1 MKRDKPGA
9 GGTPGST
16 KAERPITSFFFK
28 KPSPASTPAKPP
40 VAETRDDTPVVVGS
54 DAHLDAPAAKRR
66 RDSIPDAG
74 ASIDPAP
81 RHPETPRAPTP
92 SAVTAADLDA
102 AIPPS
107 RPERHDAFLL
117 KLSRD
122 PRRRDGTDRRGRD
135 AGDPSVDRDRDQ
147 PSGAAKMTPLEEQVR
162 RHKAD
167 HPGVLL
173 LIEVGYKFHFYGEDA
188 AVASR
193 VLNIFAYQSR
203 NYLTA
208 SVPVAR
214 LHVYVRRLVEAGH
227 KVGVIRQT
235 ETAALK
241 AGGETEGG
249 KSGLFERKLV
259 GLYTRSTLEAG
270 VAIAEG
276 GGTNDEGEFAAAA
289 DGRLSSY
296 LLCVAETPAAE
307 AGAGGAAGGSA
318 GARVRVGVAAV
329 DASTGDVAHDEFEDG
344 AMRPELEARLLR
356 IAPAEVLLVEPVS
369 AATAKLVAAMY
380 GGGNGNGDGNGNGRG
395 GVRVERVAAGSGYVD
410 GGAAAAVAASV
421 AEWEAERARSRGE
434 RETGGSTPPSATA
447 QTFDLPAQSC
457 RAVATAFDWLRQFGL
472 DGMIGLAPTFR
483 RMSECGEMRLSPN
496 VLRQLE
502 ILRSAEGAHRG
513 SLLWLMGSNAV
524 TAAGGRLLRRWV
536 AHPLTGRAAIEA
548 RLEAVA
554 ELREEAEEGGGG
566 ALAGL
571 APALR
576 KSHGGAAGDAERYLA
591 RVFHGTATPAEL
603 VAALTAVRD
612 FAASVDDMRRAAK
625 NGGGE
630 DGDDFQFG
638 DVASAA
644 ALRGLL
650 GEAADPAV
658 SEICR
663 ALLSAVDVEAVRE
676 GKATP
681 ATALLP
687 DAERFPELERTRDA
701 VAEAR
706 RELDDLLPALRQKL
720 VDGAKRSGAGAGAG
734 AGAKGTQLAPRLA
747 YITVAQVEH
756 LIELP
761 DTLPGV
767 PTTWTRVSTNKSKK
781 VVRYHPPE
789 VVEAAAALERAR
801 ERHAAACGDAWRRF
815 LRDDCAGE
823 FIRLRAA
830 VRAAA
835 GLDALHS
842 LAALARQD
850 GYCRPTLLPDDDD
863 APATVRIR
871 DGRHPILDATLT
883 GGKTFV
889 PNSVDLRADGT
900 RALVVT
906 GPNMGGKSCF
916 IRQTALACVMAQCGS
931 FVPAASAQLTV
942 LDGVYTRMGAA
953 DNLAMGASTFLEEM
967 SECSAVLAA
976 ATPKSL
982 VVLDELGRG
991 TSTHDGVAVA
1001 HATLDHLV
1009 GAARCLALFVT
1020 HYPSVAREIRA
1031 KHPRHCAAAFTDYVR
1046 TNPSGS
1052 SDANRKDATVTEE
1065 KRAETD
1071 PDANADAD
1079 FDAAGGEIEFL
1090 YKLVPGV
1097 AHRSFGLNVAR
1108 MAGLPR
1114 GLVRRAGVK
1123 AREMELATA
1132 NRSAARAAKAPDAR
1146 ERAAEAEARAKAVLR
1161 ALRGEGNSEEI
1172 AARLVEC
1179 QKIAREG

>member
-1 MKRDKPGA
+1 MKRDKPGG

-66 RDSIPDAG
+66 RDSIPVAG
-74 ASIDPAP
+74 ASIDAAP
-81 RHPETPRAPTP
+81 HHPETSRAPAP
-92 SAVTAADLDA
+92 SAGSAAALEA
-102 AIPPS
+102 ALPPS

-135 AGDPSVDRDRDQ
+135 ADDPSVDRDQ

-241 AGGETEGG
+241 AGGETDGG

-270 VAIAEG
+270 VAIAES

-289 DGRLSSY
+289 DGRLSRY
-296 LLCVAETPAAE
+296 LLCIAEMPARAT
-307 AGAGGAAGGSA
+307 SA
-318 GARVRVGVAAV
+318 TRAKMSGGARVRVGVAAV
-329 DASTGDVAHDEFEDG
+329 DASTGDVAHDEFVDG

-356 IAPAEVLLVEPVS
+356 VAPAEVLLVEPVS
-369 AATAKLVAAMY
+369 AETAKLVAAMY
-380 GGGNGNGDGNGNGRG
+380 GGGENGRG

-410 GGAAAAVAASV
+410 GGAAAAVAAAV
-421 AEWEAERARSRGE
+421 AEWEAERARNRGAG
-434 RETGGSTPPSATA
+434 ETETETTLFSASPSL
-447 QTFDLPAQSC
+447 DLPAQSC

-472 DGMIGLAPTFR
+472 DGMIRLAPAFR
-483 RMSECGEMRLSPN
+483 RMSECGEMRLTPN

-502 ILRSAEGAHRG
+502 ILQSAEGAHRG

-524 TAAGGRLLRRWV
+524 TAAGGRLLRRWI

-554 ELREEAEEGGGG
+554 ELRDEAEEGGGG

-571 APALR
+571 VPALR
-576 KSHGGAAGDAERYLA
+576 ASHGGAAGDAERYLA

-603 VAALTAVRD
+603 VAALAAVRD
-612 FAASVDDMRRAAK
+612 FAASVNGMRRGAEFGAK
-625 NGGGE
+625 LENTSSTPITQTPPDE
-630 DGDDFQFG
+630 FG
-638 DVASAA
+638 KVAKAT
-644 ALRGLL
+644 ALRELL

-658 SEICR
+658 SEVCR
-663 ALLSAVDVEAVRE
+663 ALLSAVDVEAARG

-687 DAERFPELERTRDA
+687 NAERFPELERTRGA
-701 VAEAR
+701 VADAR
-706 RELDDLLPALRQKL
+706 RALDELLPALRQKL
-720 VDGAKRSGAGAGAG
+720 VDGAERCVAG
-734 AGAKGTQLAPRLA
+734 AGAKGMSLAPRLA
-747 YITVAQVEH
+747 YVTVAQVEH

-801 ERHAAACGDAWRRF
+801 ERHAAACGEAWRRF

-823 FIRLRAA
+823 FVRLRAA

-863 APATVRIR
+863 APATIRIR
-871 DGRHPILDATLT
+871 DGRHPILDATLA
-883 GGKTFV
+883 GGKSFV
-889 PNSVDLRADGT
+889 PNSVELRADGT

-1020 HYPSVAREIRA
+1020 HYPSVAREMRA
-1031 KHPRHCAAAFTDYVR
+1031 KHPKHCAAAFTDYVR
-1046 TNPSGS
+1046 TNASGPT
-1052 SDANRKDATVTEE
+1052 DATGSEE
-1065 KRAETD
+1065 KRAGTD
-1071 PDANADAD
+1071 PDPDADAD
-1079 FDAAGGEIEFL
+1079 VDAVGGEIEFL

-1114 GLVRRAGVK
+1114 SLVRRAGVK

-1132 NRSAARAAKAPDAR
+1132 NRSATRAAKAPDAR
-1146 ERAAEAEARAKAVLR
+1146 ERAAEAKTRARAVLC
-1161 ALRGEGNSEEI
+1161 ALRGEGKSEDI

-1179 QKIAREG
+1179 QKISREG

>member
-1 MKRDKPGA
+1 M
-9 GGTPGST
+9 
-16 KAERPITSFFFK
+16 
-28 KPSPASTPAKPP
+28 
-40 VAETRDDTPVVVGS
+40 
-54 DAHLDAPAAKRR
+54 
-66 RDSIPDAG
+66 
-74 ASIDPAP
+74 
-81 RHPETPRAPTP
+81 
-92 SAVTAADLDA
+92 
-102 AIPPS
+102 
-107 RPERHDAFLL
+107 
-117 KLSRD
+117 
-122 PRRRDGTDRRGRD
+122 
-135 AGDPSVDRDRDQ
+135 
-147 PSGAAKMTPLEEQVR
+147 
-162 RHKAD
+162 
-167 HPGVLL
+167 
-173 LIEVGYKFHFYGEDA
+173 
-188 AVASR
+188 
-193 VLNIFAYQSR
+193 
-203 NYLTA
+203 
-208 SVPVAR
+208 
-214 LHVYVRRLVEAGH
+214 
-227 KVGVIRQT
+227 
-235 ETAALK
+235 
-241 AGGETEGG
+241 
-249 KSGLFERKLV
+249 
-259 GLYTRSTLEAG
+259 
-270 VAIAEG
+270 
-276 GGTNDEGEFAAAA
+276 
-289 DGRLSSY
+289 
-296 LLCVAETPAAE
+296 
-307 AGAGGAAGGSA
+307 
-318 GARVRVGVAAV
+318 

-380 GGGNGNGDGNGNGRG
+380 GGGNGNGNGRE

-421 AEWEAERARSRGE
+421 AEWEAERARSRGD
-434 RETGGSTPPSATA
+434 RETGGSTPSSTA
-447 QTFDLPAQSC
+447 RTFDLPAQSC

-483 RMSECGEMRLSPN
+483 RMSECGEMRLTPN

-612 FAASVDDMRRAAK
+612 FSASVNDMRRAAK
-625 NGGGE
+625 NGGGGGE
-630 DGDDFQFG
+630 DGDDFDFDFG

-663 ALLSAVDVEAVRE
+663 ALLSAVDVEAARG

-734 AGAKGTQLAPRLA
+734 AVAKGMQLAPRLA

-863 APATVRIR
+863 APATVRIH

-883 GGKTFV
+883 GVKRSCQTRWTFA
-889 PNSVDLRADGT
+889 RT
-900 RALVVT
+900 E
-906 GPNMGGKSCF
+906 
-916 IRQTALACVMAQCGS
+916 
-931 FVPAASAQLTV
+931 PARWSS
-942 LDGVYTRMGAA
+942 R
-953 DNLAMGASTFLEEM
+953 
-967 SECSAVLAA
+967 
-976 ATPKSL
+976 
-982 VVLDELGRG
+982 
-991 TSTHDGVAVA
+991 
-1001 HATLDHLV
+1001 
-1009 GAARCLALFVT
+1009 
-1020 HYPSVAREIRA
+1020 
-1031 KHPRHCAAAFTDYVR
+1031 VR
-1046 TNPSGS
+1046 TWAG
-1052 SDANRKDATVTEE
+1052 NRV
-1065 KRAETD
+1065 
-1071 PDANADAD
+1071 
-1079 FDAAGGEIEFL
+1079 
-1090 YKLVPGV
+1090 
-1097 AHRSFGLNVAR
+1097 SFG
-1108 MAGLPR
+1108 
-1114 GLVRRAGVK
+1114 RRRWRASW
-1123 AREMELATA
+1123 
-1132 NRSAARAAKAPDAR
+1132 RSAARSSPPR
-1146 ERAAEAEARAKAVLR
+1146 PR
-1161 ALRGEGNSEEI
+1161 N
-1172 AARLVEC
+1172 
-1179 QKIAREG
+1179 

>member
-1 MKRDKPGA
+1 MWYIPLHNP
-9 GGTPGST
+9 TPGST

-66 RDSIPDAG
+66 RDSIPVAG
-74 ASIDPAP
+74 ASIDSAP
-81 RHPETPRAPTP
+81 RHPETSRAPAP
-92 SAVTAADLDA
+92 SAVTAAALEA

-135 AGDPSVDRDRDQ
+135 ADDPSVDRDQ

-241 AGGETEGG
+241 AGGETDGG

-270 VAIAEG
+270 VAIAES

-289 DGRLSSY
+289 DGRLSRY
-296 LLCVAETPAAE
+296 LHRRDARRAWPWTAAKMS
-307 AGAGGAAGGSA
+307 G

-356 IAPAEVLLVEPVS
+356 VAPAEVLLVEPVS
-369 AATAKLVAAMY
+369 AETAKLVAAMY
-380 GGGNGNGDGNGNGRG
+380 GGGENGRG

-410 GGAAAAVAASV
+410 GGAAAAVAAAV
-421 AEWEAERARSRGE
+421 VEWEAERARNRGAG
-434 RETGGSTPPSATA
+434 ETETETTLFSASPSL
-447 QTFDLPAQSC
+447 DLPAQSC

-472 DGMIGLAPTFR
+472 DGMIRLAPAFR
-483 RMSECGEMRLSPN
+483 RMSECGEMRLTPN

-502 ILRSAEGAHRG
+502 ILQSAEGAHRG

-524 TAAGGRLLRRWV
+524 TAAGGRLLRRWI

-554 ELREEAEEGGGG
+554 ELRDEAEEGGGG

-571 APALR
+571 VPALR
-576 KSHGGAAGDAERYLA
+576 ASHGGAAGDAERYLA

-603 VAALTAVRD
+603 VAALAAVRD
-612 FAASVDDMRRAAK
+612 FAASVNGMRRGAEFGAK
-625 NGGGE
+625 LENTSSTPVTQTPWDEFGE
-630 DGDDFQFG
+630 
-638 DVASAA
+638 VAKAT
-644 ALRGLL
+644 ALRELL

-658 SEICR
+658 SEVCR
-663 ALLSAVDVEAVRE
+663 ALLSAVDVEAARG

-687 DAERFPELERTRDA
+687 TPTPELERTRGA
-701 VAEAR
+701 VADAR
-706 RELDDLLPALRQKL
+706 RAMDELLPALRQKL
-720 VDGAKRSGAGAGAG
+720 VDGAERCVAG
-734 AGAKGTQLAPRLA
+734 AGAKGKSLAPRLA
-747 YITVAQVEH
+747 YVTVAQVEH

-801 ERHAAACGDAWRRF
+801 ERHAAACGEAWRRF

-823 FIRLRAA
+823 FVRLRAA

-863 APATVRIR
+863 APATIRIR
-871 DGRHPILDATLT
+871 DGRHPILDATLA
-883 GGKTFV
+883 GGKSFV
-889 PNSVDLRADGT
+889 PNSVELRADGT

-916 IRQTALACVMAQCGS
+916 IRQTALACVMAQCARS
-931 FVPAASAQLTV
+931 SRRVRNSPPRRRV
-942 LDGVYTRMGAA
+942 HRMGAA

-967 SECSAVLAA
+967 SGVRPCSPRCAEM
-976 ATPKSL
+976 L
-982 VVLDELGRG
+982 VVLGELGEEPPR
-991 TSTHDGVAVA
+991 DGVAVA
-1001 HATLDHLV
+1001 HASLDHLV
-1009 GAARCLALFVT
+1009 GAARCLALFVA
-1020 HYPSVAREIRA
+1020 HYPSVARDARKPKPA
-1031 KHPRHCAAAFTDYVR
+1031 VAFATTCERRLRSTDRRGEENARVGP
-1046 TNPSGS
+1046 TN
-1052 SDANRKDATVTEE
+1052 T
-1065 KRAETD
+1065 
-1071 PDANADAD
+1071 DAD
-1079 FDAAGGEIEFL
+1079 VDVGGEVNSV
-1090 YKLVPGV
+1090 KLVPGV

-1114 GLVRRAGVK
+1114 SLVRRAGVK

-1132 NRSAARAAKAPDAR
+1132 NRSATRAAKAPDAR
-1146 ERAAEAEARAKAVLR
+1146 ERAAEAKTRARAVLC
-1161 ALRGEGNSEEI
+1161 ALRGEGKSEDI

-1179 QKIAREG
+1179 QKISREG